1 MSHTAQCHQAGLI
14 FTDDSDVT
22 VEHLLD
28 PVKFVLSA
36 FGQQGDVVQV
46 DFDQAAIASQSVL
59 VELQIFD
66 APEADPDT
74 LRVLSSG
81 PRTHLS
87 DASRQALENPT
98 FWIHVSV
105 CDTSYDDNRHP
116 EASKALLAEL
126 VHRLIAETG
135 APFVQWLDRETVLT
149 SARFQSAFTPISM
162 RDTDVSP
169 LQHPMHPSRAGGGRA
184 SSMASTPVRPTL
196 AAAVFPEI
204 QSETGHLDE
213 RFDALREELKARRQ
227 NTWVGTDPA
236 GVTSRS
242 MASEDELREVFRA
255 DLELDEEDDPK
266 RLEHKVAIYTIN
278 AAVALVNPPVAGA
291 LLAYNVIKGEDFRIS
306 THAMTLSAV
315 FAVVGTGATQAMA
328 DTLAWL
334 PLL

>member
-1 MSHTAQCHQAGLI
+1 MSHSAQCHQAGLI

-22 VEHLLD
+22 VEQLLD
-28 PVKFVLSA
+28 PVKAVLKA

-46 DFDQAAIASQSVL
+46 DFDQAAVASQSVL

-87 DASRQALENPT
+87 EASRQALESPT

-105 CDTSYDDNRHP
+105 CDTAYDDGRHP
-116 EASKALLAEL
+116 EASKAMLAEV

-149 SARFQSAFTPISM
+149 SARFQSAFTPIST
-162 RDTDVSP
+162 RETDLSP
-169 LQHPMHPSRAGGGRA
+169 MDHPMHPDRAGGMA
-184 SSMASTPVRPTL
+184 SSMASTPVRPSV

-204 QSETGHLDE
+204 QSETGHLDA

-236 GVTSRS
+236 GVTGRS
-242 MASEDELREVFRA
+242 MATEDELREVFRA
-255 DLELDEEDDPK
+255 DLELEDEDPK
-266 RLEHKVAIYTIN
+266 RLEHKVATYTVN
-278 AAVALVNPPVAGA
+278 ATVALINPPVAGA
-291 LLAYNVIKGEDFRIS
+291 LLAYNMIKGEDFRIS
-306 THAMTLSAV
+306 THAMTLSTV
-315 FAVVGTGATQAMA
+315 FAIVGTGASQAVA